1 MIYKKRSGFTLI
13 ELLVVIAII
22 GILATIA
29 VVALQNARAKARD
42 ARRIADVKQVQTALE
57 LFFNDQQ
64 RYPTTAEFNAGSI
77 FSTTTN
83 GTTTYMAKIPVAPT
97 PNDNTCATAD
107 NNYTYTSND
116 GATYSLSFC
125 LGGPTGTTRAGV
137 NAASPIGISYIGSGN
152 SILLAAGGCSC
163 TNAALPC
170 CQGCDGTFAQNAC
183 IGGTYCSRNANCASG
198 TYCIGGTCVAAATGG
213 AATISGLVFYLN
225 AASQVAT
232 TTGNYVTGWN
242 DLSGNGYN
250 AIQDAG
256 GYQPVY
262 MSSVAGR
269 PAVSFGGST
278 YLYTNNTSAFNYS
291 NMTISTWIYADV
303 VNTGGYPVLV
313 NKGYYEMGSGWEII
327 LAGTANIGK
336 PYIVSNQSVLTSGI
350 TIPLSTWHNIVVVL
364 NGASTNAKIY
374 IDGVL
379 TDNSNSITS
388 PILNNLNLEIGRRR
402 PGATAAQTFSGK
414 IGELEIYNRSLSD
427 SEVNNLYNV
436 TK

>member
-1 MIYKKRSGFTLI
+1 MFHKKRSGFTLI

-42 ARRIADVKQVQTALE
+42 ARRIADVKQMQTALE

-152 SILLAAGGCSC
+152 SMLLAAGGCSC

-170 CQGCDGTFAQNAC
+170 CDACDPSKATC
-183 IGGTYCSRNANCASG
+183 VGGTYCARNTNCSG
-198 TYCIGGTCVAAATGG
+198 GQYCINGTCANATGPQTVNG
-213 AATISGLVFYLN
+213 LMLWYRADSGV
-225 AASQVAT
+225 VT
-232 TTGNYVTGWN
+232 TTGNYVAQWN
-242 DLSGNGYN
+242 DQSGSGDNAAQSVQAQQPTLVNNSLNGYPVVHFN
-250 AIQDAG
+250 GSNGLNLSNLISLTGDFTYFQLFKQDVSNSVTIGLTNNSA
-256 GYQPVY
+256 YVY
-262 MSSVAGR
+262 L
-269 PAVSFGGST
+269 FGNYSDGST
-278 YLYTNNTSAFNYS
+278 YIRSDAGYFQYNKSAYPA
-291 NMTISTWIYADV
+291 YV
-303 VNTGGYPVLV
+303 VICV
-313 NKGYYEMGSGWEII
+313 KRSSG
-327 LAGTANIGK
+327 
-336 PYIVSNQSVLTSGI
+336 VI
-350 TIPLSTWHNIVVVL
+350 TIYE
-364 NGASTNAKIY
+364 NGTPVY
-374 IDGVL
+374 F
-379 TDNSNSITS
+379 
-388 PILNNLNLEIGRRR
+388 NNLGGNFYLNDFGQAVYGYSQAASFAEI
-402 PGATAAQTFSGK
+402 
-414 IGELEIYNRSLSD
+414 LLYNSAVSD
-427 SEVNNLYNV
+427 SNRQVVETYLNSKYNV
-436 TK
+436 HQ